1 MTVFIKTTLLLL
13 AVTSLVACGGKEQ
26 KEQPEAVYESERGE
40 TAELSMS
47 EKTKLGEKIFTG
59 KGNCTTCHLADKKLI
74 GPSMQDIVKGY
85 DAKGADLDAFLRG
98 KGDAIIEPAQFS
110 MMEANLTLTKKLS
123 AVEMESLII
132 YMRSL

>member
-1 MTVFIKTTLLLL
+1 MTTIIKTSLLFLATTLF
-13 AVTSLVACGGKEQ
+13 VACGGKEQ

-47 EKTKLGEKIFTG
+47 EKLKLGEKIFTG
-59 KGNCTTCHLADKKLI
+59 KGNCTTCHMADKKLI

-85 DAKGADLDAFLRG
+85 DANGADLDAFLRG
-98 KGDAIIEPAQFS
+98 KADAIIEPAQFP
-110 MMEANLTLTKKLS
+110 MMEANLTITKKLS
-123 AVEMESLII
+123 AVEMESLIT